1 MAVGHSI
8 LVIAWHLLRPPWLT
22 AAAMDENR
30 ACPAK
35 LGFPWCERARYS
47 D

>member
-1 MAVGHSI
+1 MRATDCWVSCAARAG
-8 LVIAWHLLRPPWLT
+8 RLT